1 MLFERR
7 RIPPAPLVL
16 GLGGLIPFWGLALA
30 LFAGGMPAYQG
41 MPRALARLS
50 ADRLDLAL
58 AAYAAVIVSFLGG
71 IRWGFAVREGDAGPQ
86 YAIGVTPSLLACAA
100 LAAPEPW
107 RLVTLAVLLIALWPL
122 DQRLVRAGIAPAWF
136 GRLRMILS
144 LGAGAA
150 LLVGALG
157 TLHGAAPR

>member
-1 MLFERR
+1 MAVERR
-7 RIPPAPLVL
+7 GIPFAPLVL
-16 GLGGLIPFWGLALA
+16 GLGGLIPFWGLALG
-30 LFAGGMPAYQG
+30 LIVGGMPAYQG
-41 MPRALARLS
+41 MPLALARLS

-71 IRWGFAVREGDAGPQ
+71 IRWGFAVREADDGAQ
-86 YAIGVTPSLLACAA
+86 YAIGVIPSLLAWAA

-107 RLVTLAVLLIALWPL
+107 RLLVLAALLVVLWPL
-122 DQRLVRAGIAPAWF
+122 DQGLVTAGVAPAWF

-157 TLHGAAPR
+157 TLHGATVR

>member
-16 GLGGLIPFWGLALA
+16 GLGGLIPFWALA
-30 LFAGGMPAYQG
+30 LGVLTGGGAGFGP
-41 MPRALARLS
+41 ARL
-50 ADRLDLAL
+50 ALAL
-58 AAYAAVIVSFLGG
+58 AAYGAVIISFLGG
-71 IRWGFAVREGDAGPQ
+71 IRWGFAVREGDAGLQ
-86 YAIGVTPSLLACAA
+86 YAIAVVPSLLAWAA
-100 LAAPEPW
+100 LAAPSPW
-107 RLVTLAVLLIALWPL
+107 RLALLGVLVIVMWPA
-122 DQRLVRAGIAPAWF
+122 DRALVRAGFAPAWF

-157 TLHGAAPR
+157 ASTLLKGG